1 VVPTQGHFVGD
12 PGDSSVASVAWSQ
25 SGCHGRVRTATCPGD
40 HVDLEPRMTPVAL
53 YSPDPARGWL
63 PWAWLTPILMILFNA
78 VPVIALH
85 GWMQSQHWS
94 TPRGEPIGLA
104 GLHALLWIGFAP
116 TLAAVLAWVRFVEG
130 RSLASIGLTGQAPLK
145 TFLRGLAVGFGTIA
159 LVVTAIWMAGGMQA
173 AGLGP
178 AWRSPVSL
186 LHIGLLLLG
195 FVFQASV
202 EEVIF
207 RGWMLSVVARKTNV
221 AVAVLLVSL
230 VFCLLH
236 FSPQQPPLVMLVTF
250 LFSLFACAWALRT
263 GNVWG
268 VMGWHAGWNWLLAT
282 GFELPVTGITAHVPA
297 LLVALRPQGPDTLTG
312 GAEGPEGSV
321 LCSVFFVAAI
331 AWIQWRK
338 SRGPLGPEEPHRAG
352 QALEV
357 RG

>member
-1 VVPTQGHFVGD
+1 
-12 PGDSSVASVAWSQ
+12 
-25 SGCHGRVRTATCPGD
+25 
-40 HVDLEPRMTPVAL
+40 MTPVAL

-78 VPVIALH
+78 VPVIALDP
-85 GWMQSQHWS
+85 WMQSQQWS
-94 TPRGEPIGLA
+94 TPRGAPIGLA

-159 LVVTAIWMAGGMQA
+159 LVVAAIWMAGGMQA

-195 FVFQASV
+195 FMFQSSV

-207 RGWMLSVVARKTNV
+207 RGWMLSVVARKSNV
-221 AVAVLLVSL
+221 AMAVLLVSL

-236 FSPQQPPLVMLVTF
+236 FSPRQPPLAMLSTF
-250 LFSLFACAWALRT
+250 LFSLFACAWALRA
-263 GNVWG
+263 GNIWG

-282 GFELPVTGITAHVPA
+282 GFELRVTGIDAHLPA
-297 LLVALRPQGPDTLTG
+297 LLVALRPHGVDALTG
-312 GAEGPEGSV
+312 GAGGPEDSV
-321 LCSVFFVAAI
+321 LCSVFFVAAL

-338 SRGPLGPEEPHRAG
+338 TRRAQSFPPTG
-352 QALEV
+352 
-357 RG
+357 RK